1 MNALFEGEQGARMRA
16 LAWWVMVMLGVFLTI
31 EVIASAMNLRYIGAG
46 IAAANTIQVS
56 GHGEVEATPD
66 IATFTFSVV
75 SDKSTVAAAQA
86 DATAKQNAVDAYLK
100 SAGIA
105 EKDIQTSGYSVYPQ
119 YDYNN
124 GTQTFRAYEVRQ
136 STTVKVRDVA
146 KAGDVLSGVVSK
158 GITEV
163 SGPTLTFDNPQAPQ
177 NDART
182 KAIADA
188 KQKADELAKELGVSV
203 VRVVSFNE
211 SGGSAPGPIPYA
223 QKAYAGMGGGAD
235 SSANISA
242 GQNKVTDDVTVT
254 YEIR

>member
-1 MNALFEGEQGARMRA
+1 MNEFFSHGLGKGLVVAGVVF
-16 LAWWVMVMLGVFLTI
+16 LGV
-31 EVIASAMNLRYIGAG
+31 ASVGQLMGLRYIGAG
-46 IAAANTIQVS
+46 VAAANTISVS
-56 GHGEVEATPD
+56 GHGEVDATPD

-86 DATAKQNAVDAYLK
+86 DATAKQNTVDAYLK

-105 EKDIQTSGYSVYPQ
+105 DKDIQTSGYSVYPQ

-146 KAGDVLSGVVSK
+146 KAGDVLAGVVGK
-158 GITEV
+158 GVTEV
-163 SGPTLTFDNPQAPQ
+163 NGPTLTFDNPQAPQ
-177 NDART
+177 NEART
-182 KAIADA
+182 KAITDA
-188 KQKADELAKELGVSV
+188 KARADELAKELGVSI
-203 VRVVSFNE
+203 VRVVSFSE
-211 SGGSAPGPIPYA
+211 SGGSTPGPIPYA
-223 QKAYAGMGGGAD
+223 AKAAYGMGGGAD

-242 GQNKVTDDVTVT
+242 GQNKVSADVTVT